1 MTTTKVSL
9 NLHPEVQYV
18 ARYWDLSRAEVKT
31 IIVFD
36 YEVRALLERMDK
48 PFGGV
53 ADVRV
58 WELDTSDL
66 KPVIL

>member
-9 NLHPEVQYV
+9 NLHPNVQYI
-18 ARYWDLSRAEVKT
+18 ARYWDTNEAVTKTKILFAVEVS
-31 IIVFD
+31 
-36 YEVRALLERMDK
+36 ALLDLQSA